1 MAICNGM
8 GLALK
13 PCTSGQEQGMLLGS
27 STSSMSRGA
36 CSSRNYMPVHTRASE
51 LEAEQTARHRAS
63 HITHGLPVIL
73 QNGVQVHLHSWY
85 ASLLIADWKL
95 HPLDFM
101 RRAAPCAC
109 GWPPRRAARAAAGRA
124 RRSSKPASGARSSPP
139 SS

>member
-63 HITHGLPVIL
+63 HITTWCASTPTSVVCIPSHRRLEIASTR
-73 QNGVQVHLHSWY
+73 LH
-85 ASLLIADWKL
+85 ASCGALRLRLASSPSSAGSSGSRSPIVSASV
-95 HPLDFM
+95 
-101 RRAAPCAC
+101 RRA
-109 GWPPRRAARAAAGRA
+109 
-124 RRSSKPASGARSSPP
+124 
-139 SS
+139 

>member
-13 PCTSGQEQGMLLGS
+13 PCTSEQEQGMLLGS
-27 STSSMSRGA
+27 STSSMSEARGA
-36 CSSRNYMPVHTRASE
+36 VTITCLCTLEQVSWKQNRQRDIGPVTSQH
-51 LEAEQTARHRAS
+51 
-63 HITHGLPVIL
+63 
-73 QNGVQVHLHSWY
+73 GVQVHLHPWY
-85 ASLLIADWKL
+85 VSLLIADWRL

-124 RRSSKPASGARSSPP
+124 RRSSARASGARSSPA